1 MSRNARPSQWREMCS
16 PSYIVSNTQ
25 SSAAKVRNFFLL
37 HTHRHTSSLPLSLP
51 LVFLESGGLYSY
63 HDISLLCFCSI
74 TVKYNYGGGLNDLV
88 QFNPVFLILI
98 CLFVFLIVYLAVCL
112 SLCVSVCTRK
122 VLSIA
127 TRSGD
132 EGGGAFHS
140 TFFTASVFFPL
151 KSFIY
156 FPLQQIVT

>member
-112 SLCVSVCTRK
+112 SLCVSVREK
-122 VLSIA
+122 FS
-127 TRSGD
+127 RSPLGQGMKG
-132 EGGGAFHS
+132 EGH
-140 TFFTASVFFPL
+140 FTQLFSPRLYFFP
-151 KSFIY
+151 
-156 FPLQQIVT
+156 